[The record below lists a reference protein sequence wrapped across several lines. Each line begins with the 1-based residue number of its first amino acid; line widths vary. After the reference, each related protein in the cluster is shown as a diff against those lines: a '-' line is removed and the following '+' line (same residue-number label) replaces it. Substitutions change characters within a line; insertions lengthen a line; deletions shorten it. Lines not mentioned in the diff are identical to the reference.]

1 MTMGKIASLVKR
13 HIWVW
18 SLVLGFISFGG
29 GFVASYY
36 QQYRST
42 YLDGLR
48 KNYEQFQES
57 SQRID
62 DSLKLFSDVARG
74 LKTKTP
80 DEVEVLRNKL
90 LRSVDSVRE
99 LSRRIDG
106 TLSVAKN
113 YERAVVRLADAA
125 DEITGPYDG
134 KSLVEAVN
142 EYYLAQQTVEA
153 AVIKEDT
160 KFLR

>member
-1 MTMGKIASLVKR
+1 MGKIIAFLKK

-18 SLVLGFISFGG
+18 SLTLGFISFSG
-29 GFVASYY
+29 GFIASYY
-36 QQYRST
+36 QQYRSS

-48 KNYEQFQES
+48 KNYEQFQET
-57 SQRID
+57 SQKID
-62 DSLKLFSDVARG
+62 DSLKIFSDVARG

-80 DEVEVLRNKL
+80 DEVEILRNKL
-90 LRSVDSVRE
+90 LRSVDNVRE

-106 TLSVAKN
+106 TLSVARN
-113 YERAVVRLADAA
+113 YEDAIVKLADAA
-125 DEITGPYDG
+125 DEVTGPFNG

-142 EYYLAQQTVEA
+142 DYYLAQQSVEA